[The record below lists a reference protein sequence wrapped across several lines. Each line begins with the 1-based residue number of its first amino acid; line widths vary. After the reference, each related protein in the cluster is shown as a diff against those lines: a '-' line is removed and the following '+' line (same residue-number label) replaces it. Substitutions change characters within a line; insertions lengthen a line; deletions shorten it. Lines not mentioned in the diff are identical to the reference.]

1 MRGWQAAAG
10 VEGKHSVRTR
20 RGGGGGGGASCDWG
34 QTAGWPE
41 EPLLDVIRGPNAPSA
56 G

>member
-1 MRGWQAAAG
+1 MRGWQATAE

-20 RGGGGGGGASCDWG
+20 RGGGGGASCGWG